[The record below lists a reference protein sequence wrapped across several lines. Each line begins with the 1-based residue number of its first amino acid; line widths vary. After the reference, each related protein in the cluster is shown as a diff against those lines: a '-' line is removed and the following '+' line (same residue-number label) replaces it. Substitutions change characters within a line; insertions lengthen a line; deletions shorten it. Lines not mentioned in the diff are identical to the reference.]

1 MISIPINGIFI
12 GMKKYEFTEAQIN
25 RLKANLSKEK
35 DDVDNDLITLTSDD
49 LEPIDGE
56 ESVEESKVI
65 KLKES
70 DIADLVK
77 AVVEEQLMQKLGN
90 LANKAGQTIKSTAG
104 KVGEKLTNFSKS
116 GEEAQPQ
123 QQIIPG
129 KKESGRNFEQTRA
142 EFAKVNQDM
151 SRKTGFGEAVGQNEN
166 ASRTQAMMM
175 AKAVILKKLGVSEA
189 TFGTNIID
197 EAMFQLPNGNKHYMV
212 VIELVPA
219 KQ

>member
-1 MISIPINGIFI
+1 
-12 GMKKYEFTEAQIN
+12 MKKYEFTEAQIN
-25 RLKANLSKEK
+25 RLKANLSKGE
-35 DDVDNDLITLTSDD
+35 DNSDNDLITLTSDD

-56 ESVEESKVI
+56 ESVEESKTI

-70 DIADLVK
+70 DIAKLVK
-77 AVVEEQLMQKLGN
+77 AVIEEQQLLQKLGN
-90 LANKAGQTIKSTAG
+90 FANKASQTIKSTAG

-116 GEEAQPQ
+116 GEETPQ
-123 QQIIPG
+123 QQTIPG

-151 SRKTGFGEAVGQNEN
+151 TKKIGFGEAVGQNEN
-166 ASRTQAMMM
+166 VSRTQAMMM

-189 TFGTNIID
+189 TFGSRIVD

-212 VIELVPA
+212 VVELVPA
-219 KQ
+219 QQ

>member
-1 MISIPINGIFI
+1 
-12 GMKKYEFTEAQIN
+12 MKKYEFTEAQIN
-25 RLKANLSKEK
+25 RLKANLSKGEDNV
-35 DDVDNDLITLTSDD
+35 DDELITLTSDD

-56 ESVEESKVI
+56 EGLEESKVI

-70 DIADLVK
+70 DITKLVK
-77 AVVEEQLMQKLGN
+77 AVIEEQLMQKLGN
-90 LANKAGQTIKSTAG
+90 LANKAGQAVKNTAG

-116 GEEAQPQ
+116 GEETQPQ
-123 QQIIPG
+123 QQTIPG
-129 KKESGRNFEQTRA
+129 KKEAGRNFEQTRA

-151 SRKTGFGEAVGQNEN
+151 TRKTGFGEAIGQNEN

-189 TFGTNIID
+189 TFGSTIVD

-212 VIELVPA
+212 VIELTPA
-219 KQ
+219 QQ